1 MPAFASLGSCKQSNP
16 AEVAKIAQLVES
28 CVDRLV
34 VKEDAEGPYFEMEF
48 YMPDVSRDGYMR
60 NMAHR
65 IKTGTHRIKLRPNDI
80 QEYIEH
86 TNRADGYRGGRQ
98 HMMDFFKDPSSLSRM
113 DIMRTWAS
121 ASSPQ
126 ASIRH

>member
-1 MPAFASLGSCKQSNP
+1 MEQLLTQVPMDEENRIAIHASLRELKGRASSQNP

-80 QEYIEH
+80 QSISN
-86 TNRADGYRGGRQ
+86 NRADGYRGG
-98 HMMDFFKDPSSLSRM
+98 
-113 DIMRTWAS
+113 
-121 ASSPQ
+121 
-126 ASIRH
+126 